1 MVHLEDHTMTEEK
14 CTKIEVELLGF
25 SAVRE
30 ERVEDRVTPTAL
42 RRTGRQKDLFCPIA
56 ISILTS

>member
-25 SAVRE
+25 SAVC
-30 ERVEDRVTPTAL
+30 VKNVLKNAL
-42 RRTGRQKDLFCPIA
+42 RRLR
-56 ISILTS
+56 